1 MCVTVI
7 NVGYGDAILFQLKN
21 GYTALLD
28 GGSALE
34 SEFEGD
40 SYRIR
45 SADYLARQQIEHLNA
60 VIISHIHEDH
70 VCGLEAVL
78 QQTVVDHLYVPY
90 PVEPFLKGCELTP
103 ASNAPRS
110 VPLYV
115 AALNAYRRILL
126 HAKEK
131 GIPVTVLKAGQVLK
145 FGIDT
150 KMRILAPKSCVVD
163 AYMEI
168 VERAYSLEADTNAV
182 TECLIRLDATSNH
195 TSMLLRFELGD
206 IVFLSAADSCPSE
219 WDEVP
224 EIFFKN
230 VNVLK
235 LPHHGQIDSISES
248 FMKNMP
254 LEYIITTSASDRR
267 YHSANQ
273 AVYQKLAAIFPAEHP
288 PHFLLNGDRT
298 TFDQTADDLNFTFV
312 GDLNLVVDTADD
324 PQGLS
329 VTFPDVVIAQGSTLF
344 RNNWWFGQRS
354 GQHTRDSDGPDTV
367 LAIGSTTEGR
377 TVYASFLRGG
387 NEVNEISLEAIHV
400 VEAAADSAN
409 KVVDVK
415 NKFAALPIDGVQSN
429 LEGFP
434 GSYDPTVNHIQ
445 GYAQYD
451 SCDHTRYS
459 ILTHSVGT
467 APYAHIVAGP
477 KTGSDKWGF
486 KTYLQNWRHPGGVQ
500 VMGDYLLVPSEQDA
514 SAHIA
519 LYDLRSLAVKEL
531 RRVETFD
538 LAVSHKAGALGI
550 TSYEDK
556 NGIEYYV
563 MIVAHLDG
571 ENTVYHVYRALASN
585 GIENA
590 RFSEV
595 GSFESDKDFQGFGL
609 ITEDGTNDIYM
620 IGLWSPSE
628 GVTFADYAYLYQLN
642 TETWTIGEALQQI
655 HMVSVG
661 GMAGMMGVH
670 FRYGANVYVADDGT
684 LTLSATERNS
694 VLGSSLATNDWI
706 PAIVN

>member
-288 PHFLLNGDRT
+288 QHFL
-298 TFDQTADDLNFTFV
+298 F
-312 GDLNLVVDTADD
+312 
-324 PQGLS
+324 
-329 VTFPDVVIAQGSTLF
+329 
-344 RNNWWFGQRS
+344 
-354 GQHTRDSDGPDTV
+354 SDEREYPPYF
-367 LAIGSTTEGR
+367 SQ
-377 TVYASFLRGG
+377 
-387 NEVNEISLEAIHV
+387 
-400 VEAAADSAN
+400 
-409 KVVDVK
+409 
-415 NKFAALPIDGVQSN
+415 P
-429 LEGFP
+429 EGFQAIKLVMDSGMVIP
-434 GSYDPTVNHIQ
+434 EFIRIQ
-445 GYAQYD
+445 
-451 SCDHTRYS
+451 
-459 ILTHSVGT
+459 
-467 APYAHIVAGP
+467 
-477 KTGSDKWGF
+477 
-486 KTYLQNWRHPGGVQ
+486 
-500 VMGDYLLVPSEQDA
+500 
-514 SAHIA
+514 
-519 LYDLRSLAVKEL
+519 
-531 RRVETFD
+531 
-538 LAVSHKAGALGI
+538 
-550 TSYEDK
+550 
-556 NGIEYYV
+556 
-563 MIVAHLDG
+563 
-571 ENTVYHVYRALASN
+571 
-585 GIENA
+585 
-590 RFSEV
+590 
-595 GSFESDKDFQGFGL
+595 
-609 ITEDGTNDIYM
+609 
-620 IGLWSPSE
+620 
-628 GVTFADYAYLYQLN
+628 
-642 TETWTIGEALQQI
+642 
-655 HMVSVG
+655 
-661 GMAGMMGVH
+661 
-670 FRYGANVYVADDGT
+670 
-684 LTLSATERNS
+684 
-694 VLGSSLATNDWI
+694 
-706 PAIVN
+706 

>member
-1 MCVTVI
+1 MFEMKKILKRLFCL
-7 NVGYGDAILFQLKN
+7 AIAVVMLMS
-21 GYTALLD
+21 TA
-28 GGSALE
+28 GA
-34 SEFEGD
+34 EGT
-40 SYRIR
+40 STYM
-45 SADYLARQQIEHLNA
+45 
-60 VIISHIHEDH
+60 
-70 VCGLEAVL
+70 
-78 QQTVVDHLYVPY
+78 
-90 PVEPFLKGCELTP
+90 
-103 ASNAPRS
+103 
-110 VPLYV
+110 
-115 AALNAYRRILL
+115 AYR
-126 HAKEK
+126 
-131 GIPVTVLKAGQVLK
+131 
-145 FGIDT
+145 
-150 KMRILAPKSCVVD
+150 S
-163 AYMEI
+163 
-168 VERAYSLEADTNAV
+168 NAV
-182 TECLIRLDATSNH
+182 TI
-195 TSMLLRFELGD
+195 
-206 IVFLSAADSCPSE
+206 SAADGLGIVSGTFVIKDLS
-219 WDEVP
+219 
-224 EIFFKN
+224 ITN
-230 VNVLK
+230 
-235 LPHHGQIDSISES
+235 GQDPDGRNYVGQVHTLENGEFTFSVGRSASES
-248 FMKNMP
+248 V
-254 LEYIITTSASDRR
+254 ASWFNSKISGYNDP
-267 YHSANQ
+267 S
-273 AVYQKLAAIFPAEHP
+273 V
-288 PHFLLNGDRT
+288 NGDRT
-298 TFDQTADDLNFTFV
+298 TFDQTADDLNFAFV

-519 LYDLRSLAVKEL
+519 LYDLRSLA
-531 RRVETFD
+531 
-538 LAVSHKAGALGI
+538 
-550 TSYEDK
+550 
-556 NGIEYYV
+556 
-563 MIVAHLDG
+563 
-571 ENTVYHVYRALASN
+571 SN

>member
-288 PHFLLNGDRT
+288 PHFLFSDEREYPPYFSQPEG
-298 TFDQTADDLNFTFV
+298 FQAIK
-312 GDLNLVVDTADD
+312 LVMDS
-324 PQGLS
+324 GM
-329 VTFPDVVIAQGSTLF
+329 VIPEF
-344 RNNWWFGQRS
+344 
-354 GQHTRDSDGPDTV
+354 
-367 LAIGSTTEGR
+367 
-377 TVYASFLRGG
+377 
-387 NEVNEISLEAIHV
+387 
-400 VEAAADSAN
+400 
-409 KVVDVK
+409 
-415 NKFAALPIDGVQSN
+415 DGVQSN